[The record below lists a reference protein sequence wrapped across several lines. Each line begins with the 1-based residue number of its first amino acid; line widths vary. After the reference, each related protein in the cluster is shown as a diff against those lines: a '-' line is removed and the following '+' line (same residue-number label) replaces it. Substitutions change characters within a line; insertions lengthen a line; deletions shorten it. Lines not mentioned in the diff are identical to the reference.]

1 MKSSEVKREF
11 DKASFLAELFT
22 FNVQYTMLSDYA
34 DTTVMQTPEA
44 MIRGRF
50 SSRYNR
56 QISEEFLLNFR
67 TNNNSLGFSM
77 GVGRFFTHD
86 AMEAEAHK
94 DLSEIKEGSTKLSS
108 PKKIKSA
115 LGDVIRSRRSVRDF
129 KGNNIPFDD
138 FSSLLYYAD
147 GISGKLRGFDMKGQP
162 HDLTLRTAAS
172 GGGLF
177 PIILYIVVWHVEGLK
192 KGIYVY
198 QPYSNTILFKKSVT
212 TENLRSLAAFGGQID
227 PEKSAFS
234 VVYVYNY
241 YMNTR
246 KYGDGA
252 LAYALIEAGEISA
265 NLQLSATGLGYGCC
279 DLGGYQKQY
288 IEDLLDLD
296 GHTKQVIHFTIVGEE
311 NG

>member
-1 MKSSEVKREF
+1 MNSGIKKEF
-11 DKASFLAELFT
+11 DKVSFLAELFT
-22 FNVQYTMLSDYA
+22 FNIQYTMLSNYS
-34 DTTVMQTPEA
+34 DTTVMRTPEA

-50 SSRYNR
+50 SSKNNR
-56 QISEEFLLNFR
+56 QISEEYLLNFR
-67 TNNNSLGFSM
+67 TDNNSLGFSM

-94 DLSEIKEGSTKLSS
+94 YLSEIKEGSIKLDP
-108 PKKIKSA
+108 PKKIKAA
-115 LGDVIRSRRSVRDF
+115 LSDVIRSRRSIRKF
-129 KGNNIPFDD
+129 SGKSISFAD

-147 GISGKLRGFDMKGQP
+147 GISGKLKGADMKGQY

-172 GGGLF
+172 GGGLY
-177 PIILYIVVWHVEGLK
+177 PITLYIIAWHVEGLK
-192 KGIYVY
+192 QGIYVY
-198 QPYSNTILFKKSVT
+198 QPYSNTVLFKKSISLK
-212 TENLRSLAAFGGQID
+212 NLESLAAYGWEID
-227 PEKSAFS
+227 PDQSAFS

-265 NLQLSATGLGYGCC
+265 NLQLSAAGLGYGGC

-288 IEDLLDLD
+288 LEELLDLD
-296 GHTKQVIHFTIVGEE
+296 GHTKQIIHFTIVGEE